1 MNEQRSLLLLTW
13 NEHFFRKT
21 AALSVMFLGLS
32 FFGACNNKNNKPQQ
46 EAVPVVVG
54 TVSQKN
60 IPYEIKNI
68 GTVEAY
74 NIVDVR
80 SRVGG
85 ELKQV
90 YFQEGQ
96 DVRKGDPLF
105 LIDPAPY
112 QAAMEGAKANLARDT
127 VMARNAE
134 ESARRY
140 AELVKK
146 EYITQQQYD
155 DMLTNSEALKAEVKA
170 DQATVENARLNL
182 EYCRMT
188 APISGRT
195 GSLLVHQGNM
205 VMANASNPLVVIHQ
219 IQPIYVSFTVP
230 EQYLSEI
237 RQYSAAGRLTVR
249 VYPPDEEQ
257 NMRSGELSFIDNMV
271 DTSTGTILLKAVFPN
286 EDKVLWPGEF
296 VNVVILLKEIENAVV
311 IPSQAVQAGQDGN
324 YVFVVKSDRTVESRP
339 VTISYRQNNEVV
351 VEKGLEPG
359 ERVVTDGQFRLYPG
373 ARITETTALDM
384 GKANNQ

>member
-1 MNEQRSLLLLTW
+1 
-13 NEHFFRKT
+13 
-21 AALSVMFLGLS
+21 
-32 FFGACNNKNNKPQQ
+32 
-46 EAVPVVVG
+46 
-54 TVSQKN
+54 
-60 IPYEIKNI
+60 
-68 GTVEAY
+68 
-74 NIVDVR
+74 
-80 SRVGG
+80 
-85 ELKQV
+85 
-90 YFQEGQ
+90 
-96 DVRKGDPLF
+96 
-105 LIDPAPY
+105 
-112 QAAMEGAKANLARDT
+112 
-127 VMARNAE
+127 MARNAE

-249 VYPPDEEQ
+249 VYSPDEEQ
-257 NMRSGELSFIDNMV
+257 NIRSGELSFIDNTV
-271 DTSTGTILLKAVFPN
+271 DTSTGTILLKAIFPN

-324 YVFVVKSDRTVESRP
+324 YVFVVKADMTVESRP
-339 VTISYRQNNEVV
+339 VTISYRQNNEVM

>member
-257 NMRSGELSFIDNMV
+257 NMRSGELSFIDNTV

-324 YVFVVKSDRTVESRP
+324 YVFVVKADMTVESRL

>member
-237 RQYSAAGRLTVR
+237 RQYSAAGRITVR
-249 VYPPDEEQ
+249 VYSPDEEQ
-257 NMRSGELSFIDNMV
+257 NMRSGELSFIDNTV

>member
-257 NMRSGELSFIDNMV
+257 NMRSGELSFIDNTV